1 MISCSEE
8 SDRLHNK
15 TDSLLLSTSVQLITE
30 EQKEHKNCV
39 DFLMEKLHKLCFEN
53 TNKKNYWVITS
64 CWTVVLKSRTIG
76 QMDRLKKLHNYECV
90 NAGNIKVAFEDVGM
104 KEIRNILS
112 INSFYNKI
120 QSLDFC
126 FAIHYLIK

>member
-53 TNKKNYWVITS
+53 TNKKNYCVVTS
-64 CWTVVLKSRTIG
+64 CC
-76 QMDRLKKLHNYECV
+76 D
-90 NAGNIKVAFEDVGM
+90 
-104 KEIRNILS
+104 
-112 INSFYNKI
+112 
-120 QSLDFC
+120 
-126 FAIHYLIK
+126 